1 MNLDPKVEKTEPPKR
16 PTEIP
21 DAVKHRGFIAYERE
35 GVKYRDP
42 NVRMG
47 DWNEV
52 MEESK
57 PGPLLTTQSA
67 RCMDCGTPFCHQV
80 MMTTARSFADILQ
93 YACFSFTNMYFF
105 SDLDCF
111 VDISGELWMPSW

>member
-1 MNLDPKVEKTEPPKR
+1 MHRSGLTLNFHLKVEKTEPPKR

-57 PGPLLTTQSA
+57 PGPLLKTQSA

-80 MMTTARSFADILQ
+80 TIIDVFLLLLYNVFFPTLRAFTFFFLTLI
-93 YACFSFTNMYFF
+93 FSKN
-105 SDLDCF
+105 
-111 VDISGELWMPSW
+111 